1 MTTSD
6 EISPILPDSSGRP
19 YFSFR
24 QGKPTTWH
32 HPRKPQPKGGLE
44 RLKLYFRL
52 LFERRNMVKMPSI
65 ATGSF
70 SLFFQSLLACVLY
83 VITFRTTAWYRLS
96 AELAQRHVEAMLPE
110 LKETVLKMSHYEQLS
125 VEFMQNQLHFLG
137 GPQSKGV

>member
-1 MTTSD
+1 LNSAQRPVQLSLQSAIVCESETSPPTPLKNTQSPLMTTSD
-6 EISPILPDSSGRP
+6 EISPILPDSSGRT

-83 VITFRTTAWYRLS
+83 VTSGKLQITYR
-96 AELAQRHVEAMLPE
+96 A
-110 LKETVLKMSHYEQLS
+110 
-125 VEFMQNQLHFLG
+125 
-137 GPQSKGV
+137 